1 MSCAKNTTANLAY
14 YLRKLYF
21 CPQMGRLLAI
31 DYGTKRCG
39 IAVTD
44 PLQIIAS
51 GLTTVPTAELVSFLK
66 EYFAEETVDLVVVG
80 EPTRHD
86 GTPSDV
92 EVNIAEFITEFKQQ
106 FPAMQVQ
113 RQDERFTSKMAVQSM
128 IAGGMKKKQ
137 RRNKEMID
145 QISATIILQDFLQN
159 YSS

>member
-1 MSCAKNTTANLAY
+1 MSWFKNTTAILAY
-14 YLRKLYF
+14 YWRKPYF
-21 CPQMGRLLAI
+21 CSRMGRLLAI

-44 PLQIIAS
+44 PMQIIAS
-51 GLTTVPTAELVSFLK
+51 GLTTVPTAELVAFLSA
-66 EYFAEETVDLVVVG
+66 YFTEEQVDLVVIG

-92 EVNIAEFITEFKQQ
+92 EANIKEFITVFNKEFPTMEIK
-106 FPAMQVQ
+106 
-113 RQDERFTSKMAVQSM
+113 RQDERFTSKMAFQTM
-128 IAGGMKKKQ
+128 IDGGMKKKQ
-137 RRNKEMID
+137 RRDKAMID